1 MLFAFQAS
9 AADMSQTDIY
19 QAELWIKN
27 VRDLYIVGDY
37 PTLWYF
43 CQKILQ
49 FYPETSYAAEAQEF
63 VKKTAKLKK
72 NRTREKLRNDPSLT
86 YDSMW

>member
-1 MLFAFQAS
+1 MKKILILFIMLFAFQAS

-37 PTLWYF
+37 PTL
-43 CQKILQ
+43 
-49 FYPETSYAAEAQEF
+49 
-63 VKKTAKLKK
+63 
-72 NRTREKLRNDPSLT
+72 
-86 YDSMW
+86 